1 MSVHVPP
8 QSDQDAQKLEVILA
22 GIDRLPTLPS
32 VATRLL
38 SVSSAEDVNL
48 DEIIQLIESDPA
60 MSTTILKMCRSADKG
75 LGDRITTVRRA
86 VIMLGLET
94 VQVAA
99 LSVHVYQQ
107 LHGTGQGET
116 FDFNGFWV
124 HSLTVACG
132 AESIAR
138 AHPSLGVSPEE
149 AYLAGLLHDLGKV
162 ALHQI
167 LPQAYER
174 VLEMASK
181 KRCALCLIERTMLGL
196 DHHTAGKRLAEHWGL
211 PEPIRDA
218 IWLNDQPPESVP
230 SGQSKP
236 LVTLVTLAES
246 WARDLHLGWSG
257 DFGDPL
263 DPYDLAI
270 QLGIEPDYFKNS
282 TSDVI
287 ESVAQR
293 GEILG
298 LGEHSNQALLIESL
312 TGANRRLAS
321 LNADLRDRASLGAET
336 TRVLEALDEF
346 VGSLSDDATPERVFQ
361 SMVLSAAL
369 LMGSQRA
376 AVIFQ
381 HSASDPWRSM
391 MIDQGDVVR
400 RPSLVQAPGTS
411 EAPIRP
417 AQLSESG
424 IVASLDLSELDWLR
438 ELFSSVREVG
448 MPLLIGSSPDV
459 QDSSPSYLIVM
470 PRIGSNTDR
479 ILNSGEFQRVRTL
492 WTRSLVQS
500 ISVEQSKRVGE
511 ELASANHA
519 MNALRHE
526 LTSKESLVQ
535 LGRLAA
541 GAAHEMNNPLSVIL
555 GRSQQLFERVGTK
568 KERDIARSIE
578 DSAHQLSDLISSL
591 RMIADPPKPQMQEA
605 DPVLLVREAIEI
617 ARQRCFTQ
625 DIRARVHFKPD
636 NSFLDPVTMDIS
648 LLAQAIAEPIINAI
662 QSQPSEVVTVSI
674 EPDPEFARLTIRISD
689 QGRGFSEDSIKHAFD
704 PFFSELPAGRRSGL
718 GLSRARGLVELHR
731 GEIELGNRPKGEGG
745 LVIVHLPTTTHAAKA
760 A

>member
-1 MSVHVPP
+1 MSVQVPTQP
-8 QSDQDAQKLEVILA
+8 DQDAQKLEMILA

-38 SVSSAEDVNL
+38 SVSSAEDVDL

-107 LHGTGQGET
+107 LQGAEQGEA

-138 AHPSLGVSPEE
+138 AHPALGVSPEE

-162 ALHQI
+162 ALDLI

-230 SGQSKP
+230 SGPSKP
-236 LVTLVTLAES
+236 LVTLITLAES

-263 DPYDLAI
+263 DPHDLANQI
-270 QLGIEPDYFKNS
+270 GIDPGFFKNN
-282 TSDVI
+282 TPEVI
-287 ESVAQR
+287 EAVSHR

-298 LGEHSNQALLIESL
+298 LSEHTNQDLLIESL

-321 LNADLRDRASLGAET
+321 LNAELRTRASLSDEAN
-336 TRVLEALDEF
+336 RVLEALDEF
-346 VGSLSDDATPERVFQ
+346 IESLSDEATPEQVFQ
-361 SMVLSAAL
+361 SMVRSAAM

-381 HSASDPWRSM
+381 HSAADPWRSM
-391 MIDQGDVVR
+391 MIDQGEVIK
-400 RPSLVQAPGTS
+400 RPTLVQVPGTS
-411 EAPIRP
+411 ADAIRP
-417 AQLSESG
+417 AQLAESG

-448 MPLLIGSSPDV
+448 MPLLIGSPPNA
-459 QDSSPSYLIVM
+459 QESSPSYLIVM
-470 PRIGSNTDR
+470 PRIGSTTDR
-479 ILNSGEFQRVRTL
+479 ILSSSEFQRVRTL
-492 WTRSLVQS
+492 WSRSLAQS

-519 MNALRHE
+519 LNALRNE

-555 GRSQQLFERVGTK
+555 GRSQQLFERVGSK
-568 KERDIARSIE
+568 KERDISRSISE
-578 DSAHQLSDLISSL
+578 SAQQLSDLISSL
-591 RMIADPPKPQMQEA
+591 RMIADPPKPQMQDA

-617 ARQRCFTQ
+617 ARQRCHTQ
-625 DIRARVHFKPD
+625 GIRARVHFKPD
-636 NSFLDPVTMDIS
+636 NTFIDPVTMDIS

-662 QSQPSEVVTVSI
+662 QSEPHEVVTVSI
-674 EPDPEFARLTIRISD
+674 EPDPAFARLSIRISD
-689 QGRGFSEDSIKHAFD
+689 QGRGFSEDSIRHAFD
-704 PFFSELPAGRRSGL
+704 PFYSELPAGRRSGL

-731 GEIELGNRPKGEGG
+731 GEIELGNRPGGEGG
-745 LVIVHLPTTTHAAKA
+745 LVIVHLPTTTHAANA